1 MSAGLPTFIGH
12 KSLRN
17 NANDWRITFD
27 NTFAVSICDF
37 AGRRNCLGESLARVT
52 MFLFFVRLMQ
62 RYSVSLPAGCTAD
75 PTQTTTDMLRAPKPY
90 PIIFSLRRAP
100 DSLWTLA
107 ESHTA
112 ANA

>member
-1 MSAGLPTFIGH
+1 MQQIISGIISSNLSLSAGLPTFMGH
-12 KSLRN
+12 KLLRK
-17 NANDWRITFD
+17 NANARIAYAFQ
-27 NTFAVSICDF
+27 ASICDF

-100 DSLWTLA
+100 DSL
-107 ESHTA
+107 
-112 ANA
+112 

>member
-1 MSAGLPTFIGH
+1 MGQKL
-12 KSLRN
+12 LRK
-17 NANDWRITFD
+17 NANARIAFD
-27 NTFAVSICDF
+27 NAFTASICDF

-90 PIIFSLRRAP
+90 PIIFSLRRDP
-100 DSLWTLA
+100 DSVWTLA
-107 ESHTA
+107 EPHTA